1 MWLRT
6 YFSPKSYAS
15 YVGSVSLRLRLK
27 SLLTTYLFGVSIQTD
42 EFSCVGNDLFV
53 TISTNQS
60 NVRAK
65 KL

>member
-6 YFSPKSYAS
+6 NFSPKSYAS
-15 YVGSVSLRLRLK
+15 NVGSVSLRLRLK
-27 SLLTTYLFGVSIQTD
+27 SQLTTYLCGCSMQTD

-53 TISTNQS
+53 TINKNQS
-60 NVRAK
+60 YVKAE

>member
-6 YFSPKSYAS
+6 NFSPKSYAS

-27 SLLTTYLFGVSIQTD
+27 SQLTTYLFGDSMQTD
-42 EFSCVGNDLFV
+42 ELSCVGNDLFV
-53 TISTNQS
+53 TINTRQS
-60 NVRAK
+60 NVKAE